1 MEGHGGL
8 KYLSVLCMFV
18 SMKQTLLYYVT
29 LLAELLIRPRLK
41 CLALKETRR
50 LLALECHLQVKRG
63 KLHSR
68 LVVEREGA
76 LGVSRLLCYSQV
88 VSAARI
94 LLRNPGN
101 QAAYEHF
108 ETMKNQWID
117 NVEKMTGSVVCKN
130 LAV

>member
-1 MEGHGGL
+1 
-8 KYLSVLCMFV
+8 
-18 SMKQTLLYYVT
+18 MK
-29 LLAELLIRPRLK
+29 
-41 CLALKETRR
+41 RR
-50 LLALECHLQVKRG
+50 

-68 LVVEREGA
+68 LIFEWEGA
-76 LGVSRLLCYSQV
+76 LGVSRLFCHSQV

-117 NVEKMTGSVVCKN
+117 NVEKMTGRVVCKN